1 MIIFLL
7 VLKKCKKQLT
17 KDKSYDIVGKVAKQK
32 RKNKQAIISKEI
44 SKKA

>member
-1 MIIFLL
+1 MQ
-7 VLKKCKKQLT
+7 KKQLT
-17 KDKSYDIVGKVAKQK
+17 KDKSYDIVGKVVKQK